1 MLIYEGADKYEIKL
15 KNMNLKEV
23 EKSTLLD
30 LLERLKESNDFTA
43 FFESDSIYAEFDG
56 LYERIEYLE
65 EKIKRD
71 EDNEYEKYVELF
83 EGAIAWK
90 K

>member
-83 EGAIAWK
+83 EGAIA
-90 K
+90 